1 MLPRFGGAG
10 GGFGGA
16 GDRPGRSGASVRDPG
31 AVVPYFLGEQGEQG
45 EQGEPGAAGV
55 AEVSRRRTRSLPQ
68 RQVLCLGESEQSAAT
83 WRGSRYLAVPLELEQ
98 IPPLLVRST

>member
-1 MLPRFGGAG
+1 MRDLGAVVPRFGG
-10 GGFGGA
+10 FVRV

-31 AVVPYFLGEQGEQG
+31 AVVPYFLG

-98 IPPLLVRST
+98 IPPLPVRST